1 MGLLLYNFKFRYFL
15 AGCYQK
21 RNKIRKIRVGSEE
34 VDQFLL
40 TMPELVCVDCLHR
53 LRRESERLQEI
64 MRDELVRV
72 TNEQLDWFAP
82 GAKQAVCSGTATR
95 AAQRHGLPLTT
106 NAEYKRALED
116 YNRANQRYL
125 YAQKITRKQV
135 DQGLVCSI
143 CGGTTI
149 R

>member
-34 VDQFLL
+34 VDQFLR
-40 TMPELVCVDCLHR
+40 TMPELVCVDCMHR
-53 LRRESERLQEI
+53 LYNESERLQEV
-64 MRDELVRV
+64 MRDLKVRV
-72 TNEQLDWFAP
+72 TNEQLSWFAP
-82 GAKQAVCSGTATR
+82 GSKQAVCSGTATR
-95 AAQRHGLPLTT
+95 AAQRHELPLHA
-106 NAEYKRALED
+106 NAEYKRAED
-116 YNRANQRYL
+116 DYKRANQRYL
-125 YAQKITRKQV
+125 YAKKLTRKQV
-135 DQGLVCSI
+135 DQGSVCSI

>member
-34 VDQFLL
+34 VDQFLR
-40 TMPELVCVDCLHR
+40 TMPELVCVDCMHR
-53 LRRESERLQEI
+53 LYNESERLQEV
-64 MRDELVRV
+64 MRDLKVRV
-72 TNEQLDWFAP
+72 TNEQLSWFAP
-82 GAKQAVCSGTATR
+82 GSKQAVCSGTATR
-95 AAQRHGLPLTT
+95 AAQQHELPLTT
-106 NAEYKRALED
+106 NAEYKRALDD

-125 YAQKITRKQV
+125 YAQRLTKKER
-135 DQGLVCSI
+135 DQGLVCSL
-143 CGGTTI
+143 CGGTRI